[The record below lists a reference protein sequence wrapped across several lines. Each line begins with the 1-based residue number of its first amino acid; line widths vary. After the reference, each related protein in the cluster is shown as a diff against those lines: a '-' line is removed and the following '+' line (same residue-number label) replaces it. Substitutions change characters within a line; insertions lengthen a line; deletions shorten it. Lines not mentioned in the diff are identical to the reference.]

1 MKILVNDGMAKA
13 GKDILEAAGNT
24 VIETKVAQEQ
34 LANYI
39 AKNQIQ
45 ALLVRSA
52 TKVDKKVIDKCPTLQ
67 LIGRGGVGLD
77 NIDVAYAKSKG
88 IRVINTPK
96 ASSNA
101 VAELVFA
108 HMLTGARH
116 LQDSNRNMPLE
127 GDSNFKKL
135 KKSYSSATELK
146 GKTLGIIGFGQ
157 IGRTVAKIAI
167 GLGMKVLVHNKT
179 NNSYILELDFYDGQT
194 INFTIVATTF
204 EEVLE
209 KSDFISIHIPKQQK
223 PIFTAKEF
231 ELMKNGVGII
241 NTSRGENINEEDL
254 LEAIEQGK
262 VSFAGLDVFENEPN
276 PQIKV
281 LMNPSISLTPH
292 IGGGTKESQERIGI
306 ELANQIIEKG

>member
-1 MKILVNDGMAKA
+1 MKILVNDGIAKA

-52 TKVDKKVIDKCPTLQ
+52 TKVDKKIIDKCPTLQ

-116 LQDSNRNMPLE
+116 LQDANRNMPLE

-135 KKSYSSATELK
+135 KKSYASATELK
-146 GKTLGIIGFGQ
+146 DKTLGIIGFGQ

-179 NNSYILELDFYDGQT
+179 NNTYSLELDFYDGQT
-194 INFTIVATTF
+194 ITFTIIAMAF

-209 KSDFISIHIPKQQK
+209 KSDFISIHIPKQK
-223 PIFTAKEF
+223 NPIFTSKEF
-231 ELMKNGVGII
+231 ELMKDGVGII
-241 NTSRGENINEEDL
+241 NTSRGENINEDDL
-254 LEAIEQGK
+254 LEAIESGK
-262 VSFAGLDVFENEPN
+262 VSFAGLDVFANEPN

-292 IGGGTKESQERIGI
+292 IGGSTQESQERIGI
-306 ELANQIIEKG
+306 ELANQIVEKG

>member
-1 MKILVNDGMAKA
+1 MKILVNDGIAKA

-52 TKVDKKVIDKCPTLQ
+52 TKVDKKIIDKCPTLQ

-116 LQDSNRNMPLE
+116 LQDANRNMPLE

-135 KKSYSSATELK
+135 KKSYASATELK
-146 GKTLGIIGFGQ
+146 DKTLGIIGFGQ

-179 NNSYILELDFYDGQT
+179 NNTYSLELDFYDGQT
-194 INFTIVATTF
+194 ITFTIIAMAF

-209 KSDFISIHIPKQQK
+209 KSDFISIHIPKQK
-223 PIFTAKEF
+223 NPIFTSKEF
-231 ELMKNGVGII
+231 ELMKDGVGII
-241 NTSRGENINEEDL
+241 NTSRGENINEDDL
-254 LEAIEQGK
+254 LEAIESGK
-262 VSFAGLDVFENEPN
+262 VSFAGLDVFVNEPN

-292 IGGGTKESQERIGI
+292 IGGSTQESQERIGI
-306 ELANQIIEKG
+306 ELANQIVEKG